1 VEIMP
6 SYDYACRDCGK
17 DFMIFLS
24 LKEME
29 AKPKITCPH
38 CGSDNVGKKF
48 TAFFAK
54 TDKKS

>member
-1 VEIMP
+1 MP
-6 SYDYACRDCGK
+6 SYDYICRDCGT

-24 LKEME
+24 LKEIE
-29 AKPKITCPH
+29 AKPKIIRPR
-38 CGSDNVGKKF
+38 CGSDNVGNKF